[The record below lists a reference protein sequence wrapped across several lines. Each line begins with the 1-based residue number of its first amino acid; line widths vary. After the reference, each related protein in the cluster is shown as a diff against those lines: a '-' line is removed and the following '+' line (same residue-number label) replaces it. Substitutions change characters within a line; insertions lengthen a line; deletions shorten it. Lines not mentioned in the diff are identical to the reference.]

1 MTATAIRPSDIIVA
15 VSAAV
20 VLHVLLFLAFVGLVA
35 WGLLTGKLEIATEP
49 TPPPAV
55 VIEIRPEMFERPK
68 PAVVEEVPEIKKR
81 LATTSPAQES
91 EEAPENA
98 VYVGERNTKAASD
111 LPPDPDGP
119 AVPSQDGREPRPGE
133 VDTFDSTF
141 ADGAEPDVASEP
153 DSPKPQAPT
162 DPVRQPTEPVEPTE
176 PVADPADVLGE
187 LPPPSEAKPEEL
199 LKTETQVPI
208 PEDEE
213 MEKEDEE
220 ETLPKES
227 ESEADP
233 LSENQPGGAQEKPPV
248 EESPPPKDPG
258 FQTESSKTRLRGSI
272 GRKGTTALDVE
283 DSPIGR
289 YQAKLSRAVERQW
302 QMNCIQYRD
311 HIVPGSLSV
320 RFLLDEKG
328 DVSGLRFLQIL
339 KGGEIQQGF
348 TLKSIKQ
355 ADIPAMPKDVQK
367 ELNGDPLELIYN
379 FYF

>member
-1 MTATAIRPSDIIVA
+1 MTATAIKPSDIIVA

-35 WGLLTGKLEIATEP
+35 WGLLTGKLEITTEP

-55 VIEIRPEMFERPK
+55 VIEIRLEMFERPK
-68 PAVVEEVPEIKKR
+68 PAVVEDAPEIKKR
-81 LATTSPAQES
+81 LATNSPAQES

-133 VDTFDSTF
+133 VDTIDSTF
-141 ADGAEPDVASEP
+141 ADGAEPDVASDP
-153 DSPKPQAPT
+153 DSPRPQAPI
-162 DPVRQPTEPVEPTE
+162 D
-176 PVADPADVLGE
+176 PVADPADILGE
-187 LPPPSEAKPEEL
+187 LPPPSGTKPEEL

-213 MEKEDEE
+213 MEKEHEE

-227 ESEADP
+227 ESERDP
-233 LSENQPGGAQEKPPV
+233 LSENQPGGAQEKPAV
-248 EESPPPKDPG
+248 EESPPPKNPG

-272 GRKGTTALDVE
+272 GRKGTTALDVK

-302 QMNCIQYRD
+302 QMNCIQYRE
-311 HIVPGSLSV
+311 HILPGSLSV

-328 DVSGLRFLQIL
+328 NVSGLRFLQIL

-355 ADIPAMPKDVQK
+355 ADIPGMPKNVRK
-367 ELNGDPLELIYN
+367 ELNGDPLELIYS